1 MEGQLGQVAASQG
14 DHNQEVVALQAELLI
29 LKKQIQDVSFEKGK
43 MEYKLQTANE
53 NLQTAQD
60 RVKDLEKTIH

>member
-1 MEGQLGQVAASQG
+1 MEGQLGQVAANQG